1 MPAKLIIV
9 GGGEHARVVLQVANS
24 RRDQWKVEGFVSPRA
39 GAEVGEKMGI
49 PRLGT
54 DEDLQAIVGQD
65 PRRFLVLGVGAV
77 GDAELRR
84 QIVKRSF
91 VANSRWASVID
102 SSAHVFKAVCI
113 GNGVAVMPG
122 ALINCGATLGD
133 HCIVN
138 TGAIVE
144 HDVKVGAF
152 VQVAPGAVIG
162 GGAVLESGAF
172 VGLGARVRDHV
183 TVGAGAIV
191 GMGAAVILDVP
202 AGAKVMGVPAGIRS
216 RCYRSV

>member
-9 GGGEHARVVLQVANS
+9 GGGEHARVVSQVANS
-24 RRDQWKVEGFVSPRA
+24 RRDQWEVEGFVSPQP
-39 GAEVGEKMGI
+39 GAQIEEKMDI

-54 DEDLQAIVGQD
+54 DMDLQAMVKQD

-77 GDAELRR
+77 GNSELRR
-84 QIVKRSF
+84 QIVKRF
-91 VANSRWASVID
+91 LVVNSRWASVID
-102 SSAHVFKAVCI
+102 SSAQVSTAVCI
-113 GNGVAVMPG
+113 GNGVVIMPG

-138 TGAIVE
+138 TGAIIE

-152 VQVAPGAVIG
+152 VQVAPGVVIG
-162 GGAVLESGAF
+162 GGAVLESGAYI
-172 VGLGARVRDHV
+172 GLGARVRDHV

-191 GMGAAVILDVP
+191 GMGAAVVSHVP
-202 AGAKVMGVPAGIRS
+202 AGVKVMGVPARVRS
-216 RCYRSV
+216 R